1 MKKIFT
7 LLFLALLGFT
17 SCEKDNTDAYSY
29 NSSSTIYSSE
39 NSTRFKELLLVL
51 KPYVMING
59 QKKYV
64 VTETVYNV
72 KLTVNGKTW
81 GSFDSYDVNTSLYV
95 NSSQGNYQVSDT
107 AVRYAVIAPFQSIK
121 DTLTTAGEYAQ
132 LLNNI
137 FVLEPGF
144 YFCKVESF
152 EIRDLSGAVRKFDTP
167 VLQAVEIKENSRS
180 AFLGEFEVLI
190 Y

>member
-17 SCEKDNTDAYSY
+17 SCEKDNADAYSY

-39 NSTRFKELLLVL
+39 NSTRFRELLLVL
-51 KPYVMING
+51 KPYVLVDG
-59 QKKYV
+59 QKKYI
-64 VTETVYNV
+64 VTEAVYNV
-72 KLTVNGKTW
+72 KLSVNGKAW
-81 GSFDSYDVNTSLYV
+81 GSFDSYNVNTALFI
-95 NSSQGNYQVSDT
+95 NSSQGDYLVTDT
-107 AVRYAVIAPFQSIK
+107 AVRYAVIAPYQSLK

-137 FVLEPGF
+137 FTLEPGF

-152 EIRDLSGAVRKFDTP
+152 EVRDLSGVNRKFETP

-190 Y
+190 F

>member
-1 MKKIFT
+1 MKKIYA
-7 LLFLALLGFT
+7 LLFLAILGFA
-17 SCEKDNTDAYSY
+17 SCEKDSSDAYSY

-39 NSTRFKELLLVL
+39 NSIRFKELLLVL
-51 KPYVMING
+51 KPYVMVDG
-59 QKKYV
+59 EKKYV
-64 VTETVYNV
+64 VTETIYNV
-72 KLTVNGKTW
+72 KLSVNGKAW
-81 GSFDSYDVNTSLYV
+81 GSFDSYNVNTSLYV
-95 NSSQGNYQVSDT
+95 NSSQGDYLVSDT

-144 YFCKVESF
+144 YFCKVDSF
-152 EIRDLSGAVRKFDTP
+152 EVTDLSGVTRKFETS

-190 Y
+190 D

>member
-1 MKKIFT
+1 MSKKYT
-7 LLFLALLGFT
+7 LFFLALLGFA
-17 SCEKDNTDAYSY
+17 SCEKDTTDAYSY

-51 KPYVMING
+51 KPYVMVDG

-64 VTETVYNV
+64 VTETVCNV
-72 KLTVNGKTW
+72 KLSVNGKAW
-81 GSFDSYDVNTSLYV
+81 GSFDSYNVNTSLYV
-95 NSSQGNYQVSDT
+95 NSSQGDYLVSDT
-107 AVRYAVIAPFQSIK
+107 AVKYAVVAPYQSLK

-152 EIRDLSGAVRKFDTP
+152 EVKNLSGVTHKFETP

-190 Y
+190 D